1 MKRYRDVELSSDERY
16 EQMLV
21 ERAEAEA
28 KAAKQRAASEEPEET
43 ITVEEELVY
52 ETEEAASADEE

>member
-28 KAAKQRAASEEPEET
+28 KAQRQHVVEDDSEP

-52 ETEEAASADEE
+52 ETEEMAETEE